1 MSSSWIRHIRNSRL
15 RLVGGCDLIWHGVHI
30 ISLYVVWLIA
40 ICSLFFDQTYVCVAN
55 SRDIDT
61 SSLLIPPGTII
72 RILIC
77 KNVHLQS
84 HPWIL
89 EPVFEVGDDDV
100 PKAAR
105 NSSNDH
111 VDRII
116 DQRDHDNPQTS
127 EHLWSPRLCR
137 TTSSRTRMPNT
148 TARPRRQTVYG
159 HLQQA
164 QFWQSFSSQHHC
176 PQYHHPQ
183 HAHHPQS
190 LAAPMAAHGRTPSMV
205 ISPRSVG
212 GVIVP
217 RPESSENWLNT
228 RPGLSGPPLLSRVV
242 RVCP

>member
-1 MSSSWIRHIRNSRL
+1 MAWCTYHIFVCSLAYRNMQSIFLTGHMSGCYEQSTYPSGHIRMSRL
-15 RLVGGCDLIWHGVHI
+15 
-30 ISLYVVWLIA
+30 Y
-40 ICSLFFDQTYVCVAN
+40 
-55 SRDIDT
+55 
-61 SSLLIPPGTII
+61 
-72 RILIC
+72 
-77 KNVHLQS
+77 HLQS

-137 TTSSRTRMPNT
+137 TTSSHTRMPNT

-228 RPGLSGPPLLSRVV
+228 RPGLSGPYVCRRRPPHRRADRIRPEHRLWIGRVQ
-242 RVCP
+242 RFIK